1 MTTNTAYAVPSSF
14 FTVAIAAT
22 QGVYNRENTKN
33 TNAVNFV
40 NKVGSKSVSPPIK
53 TVNVLTTFSFAIKP
67 VKKAVEILQ
76 SQIPSGL
83 KIGTI
88 KFPSIASKLSAE
100 FVTIFNFASNVCKNQ
115 MMIVATKMTVN
126 AFVIKSLAFV

>member
-1 MTTNTAYAVPSSF
+1 MTTITAYAVPSSF

-53 TVNVLTTFSFAIKP
+53 TVNVLTTLSFAIKP
-67 VKKAVEILQ
+67 VKNAVEILQ

-88 KFPSIASKLSAE
+88 KFPSIASKLSVE

-126 AFVIKSLAFV
+126 AFVIKSFALV